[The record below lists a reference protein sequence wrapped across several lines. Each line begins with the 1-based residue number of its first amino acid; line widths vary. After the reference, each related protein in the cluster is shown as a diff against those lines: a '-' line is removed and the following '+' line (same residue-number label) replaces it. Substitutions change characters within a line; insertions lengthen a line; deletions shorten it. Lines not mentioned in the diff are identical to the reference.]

1 MSGFMGAGL
10 EIRGLRR
17 RFGGVTAVDDADL
30 DVPAGAVTALI
41 GPNGAGKTTL
51 LHCVTGLDTADS
63 GTVTLVGDRGSQAAA
78 FHGLS
83 DPGSDPGSAGDPAS
97 STAPDP
103 LPRLILSGLPPRSR
117 ARAGVAWTFQ
127 RIELFAGLTV
137 AENIRVGAENR
148 RGRPLLA
155 GLLGLPDPRRKALEA
170 TTAAVLDRL
179 GLTAL
184 ADVPAGSLPTGTMR
198 LVEVGRALAA
208 EPAALLLDEPASGLD
223 DHQIVRLAEVLRAL
237 AADGLAILL
246 VEHDMRFVTAVAD
259 RAYLMVAGRVL
270 LSGSPAEVFASDV
283 AREIYVGES

>member
-1 MSGFMGAGL
+1 VSGL

-17 RFGGVTAVDDADL
+17 RFGGVTAVDEVDL

-51 LHCVTGLDTADS
+51 FHCITGLDTADA
-63 GTVTLVGDRGSQAAA
+63 GTVTLVGGDR
-78 FHGLS
+78 L
-83 DPGSDPGSAGDPAS
+83 
-97 STAPDP
+97 
-103 LPRLILSGLPPRSR
+103 LLNGLPSHAR

-155 GLLGLPDPRRKALEA
+155 GLLGLPDPRRAGVRA
-170 TTAAVLDRL
+170 ITAVVLDRL

-198 LVEVGRALAA
+198 LVELGRALAA

-223 DHQIVRLAEVLRAL
+223 DHQIARLAEVLRAL
-237 AADGLAILL
+237 ATDGLAILL
-246 VEHDMRFVTAVAD
+246 VEHDIRFVTAVAN

-270 LSGSPAEVFASDV
+270 LSGSPDEVFASKP
-283 AREIYVGES
+283 ARELYVGES

>member
-1 MSGFMGAGL
+1 VSGGL

-17 RFGGVTAVDDADL
+17 RFGGVAAVDDADL

-51 LHCVTGLDTADS
+51 FHCVTGLDTADA
-63 GTVTLVGDRGSQAAA
+63 GTVTLV
-78 FHGLS
+78 
-83 DPGSDPGSAGDPAS
+83 DPPEGQSR
-97 STAPDP
+97 
-103 LPRLILSGLPPRSR
+103 RLVLSGLPPHAR

-148 RGRPLLA
+148 RGRPLLS
-155 GLLGLPDPRRKALEA
+155 GLLGLPDPRRAAVRA

-179 GLTAL
+179 GLASV
-184 ADVPAGSLPTGTMR
+184 AGVPAGSLPTGTMR
-198 LVEVGRALAA
+198 LVELGRALAA
-208 EPAALLLDEPASGLD
+208 EPAVLLLDEPASGLD
-223 DHQIVRLAEVLRAL
+223 DSQITRLADVLRAL

-246 VEHDMRFVTAVAD
+246 VEHDIRFVTAVAD

-270 LSGSPAEVFASDV
+270 LSGSPDEVFGSEL
-283 AREIYVGES
+283 AREIYVGGS

>member
-1 MSGFMGAGL
+1 MSGL

-17 RFGGVTAVDDADL
+17 RFGGVTAVEDVDL

-51 LHCVTGLDTADS
+51 FHCVTGLDSADG
-63 GTVTLVGDRGSQAAA
+63 GTVTLVGPPS
-78 FHGLS
+78 L
-83 DPGSDPGSAGDPAS
+83 
-97 STAPDP
+97 
-103 LPRLILSGLPPRSR
+103 LLSGLPPHAR

-137 AENIRVGAENR
+137 AENVRVGAENR

-155 GLLGLPDPRRKALEA
+155 GLLGLPDPRRAA
-170 TTAAVLDRL
+170 VRAVTAAVLDRL

-184 ADVPAGSLPTGTMR
+184 GDVPAGSLPTGTMR
-198 LVEVGRALAA
+198 LVELGRALAA

-223 DHQIVRLAEVLRAL
+223 DHQIARLAEVLRAL

-246 VEHDMRFVTAVAD
+246 VEHDIRFVTAVAD

-270 LSGSPAEVFASDV
+270 LSGSPDEVFASEP
-283 AREIYVGES
+283 ARELYTGQGSQVGES

>member
-1 MSGFMGAGL
+1 MSGGQRFTTL

-17 RFGGVTAVDDADL
+17 RFGGVTAVDDVDL

-51 LHCVTGLDTADS
+51 FHCVTGLDTAAA
-63 GTVTLVGDRGSQAAA
+63 GTVTLVGD
-78 FHGLS
+78 
-83 DPGSDPGSAGDPAS
+83 GSAA
-97 STAPDP
+97 TPDP
-103 LPRLILSGLPPRSR
+103 PRRLLSGLPPHAR

-148 RGRPLLA
+148 RGRPLVS
-155 GLLGLPDPRRKALEA
+155 GLLGLPDPRRAAWRA

-184 ADVPAGSLPTGTMR
+184 ADAPAGSLPTGTMR
-198 LVEVGRALAA
+198 LVELGRALAA

-223 DHQIVRLAEVLRAL
+223 DHQIARLAEVLRAL

-270 LSGSPAEVFASDV
+270 LSGSPDEVFASEA
-283 AREIYVGES
+283 ARELYVGES

>member
-1 MSGFMGAGL
+1 MSGL

-17 RFGGVTAVDDADL
+17 RFGGVTAVDEVDL

-51 LHCVTGLDTADS
+51 FHCVTGLDTADA
-63 GTVTLVGDRGSQAAA
+63 GTVTLVSGDR
-78 FHGLS
+78 L
-83 DPGSDPGSAGDPAS
+83 
-97 STAPDP
+97 
-103 LPRLILSGLPPRSR
+103 LLSGLPPHAR

-127 RIELFAGLTV
+127 RIEIFAGLTV

-155 GLLGLPDPRRKALEA
+155 GLLGLPDPRRAGA
-170 TTAAVLDRL
+170 RAITTVVLDRL

-198 LVEVGRALAA
+198 LVELGRALAA
-208 EPAALLLDEPASGLD
+208 EPVALLLDEPASGLD
-223 DHQIVRLAEVLRAL
+223 DHQITRLAEVLRAL

-246 VEHDMRFVTAVAD
+246 VEHDIRFVTAVAD

-270 LSGSPAEVFASDV
+270 LSGDPGEVFASEP
-283 AREIYVGES
+283 ARELYVGEF

>member
-1 MSGFMGAGL
+1 MSGV

-17 RFGGVTAVDDADL
+17 RFGGVTAVHDVDL

-51 LHCVTGLDTADS
+51 FHCVTGLDTADA
-63 GTVTLVGDRGSQAAA
+63 GTVTLVG
-78 FHGLS
+78 
-83 DPGSDPGSAGDPAS
+83 SATG
-97 STAPDP
+97 
-103 LPRLILSGLPPRSR
+103 RLLLSGLPPHAR

-148 RGRPLLA
+148 RGRPLLP
-155 GLLGLPDPRRKALEA
+155 GLLGLPDPQRGAARA

-184 ADVPAGSLPTGTMR
+184 ADIPAGSLPTGTMR
-198 LVEVGRALAA
+198 LVELGRTLAA
-208 EPAALLLDEPASGLD
+208 EPVALLLDEPASGLD
-223 DHQIVRLAEVLRAL
+223 DDQIARLAEVLRAL

-270 LSGSPAEVFASDV
+270 LSGSPDEVFASEV
-283 AREIYVGES
+283 AREIYIRQGNQVGES

>member
-1 MSGFMGAGL
+1 MSGGWRFTML
-10 EIRGLRR
+10 QIRGLRR

-51 LHCVTGLDTADS
+51 FHCVTGLDTADA
-63 GTVTLVGDRGSQAAA
+63 GTVTLVGAA
-78 FHGLS
+78 S
-83 DPGSDPGSAGDPAS
+83 DGSDS
-97 STAPDP
+97 
-103 LPRLILSGLPPRSR
+103 RLVLSGLPPHAR

-155 GLLGLPDPRRKALEA
+155 GLLGLPDPRRDALRA
-170 TTAAVLDRL
+170 TTTAVLDRL

-208 EPAALLLDEPASGLD
+208 EPVALLLDEPASGLD
-223 DHQIVRLAEVLRAL
+223 DHQIARLAEVLRAL

>member
-1 MSGFMGAGL
+1 MSGV

-17 RFGGVTAVDDADL
+17 RFGGVTAVDDVDL

-51 LHCVTGLDTADS
+51 FHCVTGLDTADA
-63 GTVTLVGDRGSQAAA
+63 GTVTLVGGNTDR
-78 FHGLS
+78 L
-83 DPGSDPGSAGDPAS
+83 
-97 STAPDP
+97 
-103 LPRLILSGLPPRSR
+103 LLSGLPPHAR

-148 RGRPLLA
+148 RGRPLLS
-155 GLLGLPDPRRKALEA
+155 GLLGLPDPRRGAVRA

-184 ADVPAGSLPTGTMR
+184 ADVPAGLLPTGTMR
-198 LVEVGRALAA
+198 LVELGRALAA
-208 EPAALLLDEPASGLD
+208 EPVALLLDEPASGLD
-223 DHQIVRLAEVLRAL
+223 DDQIARLAEVVRAL

-246 VEHDMRFVTAVAD
+246 VEHDMRFVTVVAD

-270 LSGSPAEVFASDV
+270 LSGGPDEVFASEV
-283 AREIYVGES
+283 ARDIYIGES

>member
-1 MSGFMGAGL
+1 MTGGRRSATL
-10 EIRGLRR
+10 QIRGLRR
-17 RFGGVTAVDDADL
+17 RFGGVAAVDDVDL

-51 LHCVTGLDTADS
+51 FHCVTGLDTADA
-63 GTVTLVGDRGSQAAA
+63 GSVVL
-78 FHGLS
+78 G
-83 DPGSDPGSAGDPAS
+83 GV
-97 STAPDP
+97 
-103 LPRLILSGLPPRSR
+103 RLSGLPPHAR

-148 RGRPLLA
+148 RGRPLVS
-155 GLLGLPDPRRKALEA
+155 GLLGLPDPRRAA
-170 TTAAVLDRL
+170 VRAATAAVLDRL

-184 ADVPAGSLPTGTMR
+184 ADVSAGSLPTGTMR
-198 LVEVGRALAA
+198 LVELGRALAA

-223 DHQIVRLAEVLRAL
+223 DDQIARLADVLRAL

-259 RAYLMVAGRVL
+259 RSYLMVSGRVL
-270 LSGSPAEVFASDV
+270 LSGTPGEVLASAP
-283 AREIYVGES
+283 ARETYVGGS